1 MSVKQENE
9 YLKMLVETQA
19 SHIRN
24 QEETIKELR
33 TMIDELRS
41 LKANLEETLEEFRR
55 QFFGVKSEKTSPVVE
70 DTQADAEKK
79 ESIRVKSYARER
91 KSKATRDEL
100 YGNLPVKE
108 IICPVPDSER
118 FCDWCNAEMIPMKPT
133 FVREEIRITPAVVE
147 RIRYMQEVLICPEC
161 KKDQDGS
168 FKKGTVPGAL
178 IPHSP
183 ASASAVAFV
192 MFSKCFMGLPYYRQ
206 ESAFDQLGAKIPRE
220 TLANWC
226 IIAAEK
232 YLLPIYERM
241 HMELITREVIHADET
256 TCQVLREKG
265 KTAQSTS
272 YMWIYASGTDGL
284 PKIVMYEYQSSRG
297 GIHPQEFLEGFHGL
311 LQCDGYQGYNKVI
324 DVLLCCCMAHC
335 RRKFFEALPAE
346 KKKTMKLLDINSEVA
361 IKEPEIPESDLDKY
375 IPAEIG
381 VAYCNKLFYLER
393 EFKDLPPQERKAKRL
408 ELEVTIWDN
417 FWKWVDSLNTTKG
430 SKLSKAVDY
439 AQNHRD
445 GLCNY
450 LQDGRCEL
458 SNNAAERMAKSY
470 AIGRKV
476 SLFHASVAGANASA
490 ILYSL
495 VETAKAN
502 NLNVFQYIYTLLLYM
517 PGYKNGPDGIEQLLP
532 WSDFIKEHC
541 TRLIDVETVT
551 VEDHPAMTV

>member
-79 ESIRVKSYARER
+79 ESIQVKSYARER

-241 HMELITREVIHADET
+241 HMELIIREVIHADET

-272 YMWIYASGTDGL
+272 YMWIYASGSDGL
-284 PKIVMYEYQSSRG
+284 PKIVMYEYQSGRG

-430 SKLSKAVDY
+430 SKLSKAVNY

-445 GLCNY
+445 SLCSY

-470 AIGRKV
+470 AIGRKA

-517 PGYKNGPDGIEQLLP
+517 PGYKNGPAGIEQLLP

-541 TRLIDVETVT
+541 SRLIDVETVT

>member
-541 TRLIDVETVT
+541 SRLIDVETVT